1 LTYQRDNVR
10 FEIASCTQFPCK
22 DKSVDV
28 VVSFETIEH
37 ISEHDQ
43 MFAEIRRVLKEDG
56 LLVMSSP
63 DKRHYSD
70 ARNYQNPFHVR
81 ELHEDEFLG
90 LLRRHFK
97 HVELSGQ
104 RIVHGS
110 LIAPHDIPGE
120 RSFLYMR
127 GDAHK
132 LECRDRITE
141 PLYLIGLASDI
152 PPPTLPISSFDATSQ
167 LAKEVATAQGTA
179 ARPARVYPY
188 RLGSLID
195 CRLGGNGPLYLT
207 EGWSDA
213 EAAGTWST
221 GGSAAI
227 RFAPLPLEKRAQE
240 RFLHLTF
247 RPFVVPA
254 KHSCAFEIRLGEEVV
269 FSGDFREKQRIRKSI
284 PLPGQLPEAGKAMTL
299 HFQFARCRSPADL
312 GLSRDTRKLGI
323 SLEELAIG

>member
-1 LTYQRDNVR
+1 MRSS
-10 FEIASCTQFPCK
+10 EG
-22 DKSVDV
+22 SVE
-28 VVSFETIEH
+28 S
-37 ISEHDQ
+37 
-43 MFAEIRRVLKEDG
+43 
-56 LLVMSSP
+56 
-63 DKRHYSD
+63 
-70 ARNYQNPFHVR
+70 
-81 ELHEDEFLG
+81 
-90 LLRRHFK
+90 
-97 HVELSGQ
+97 
-104 RIVHGS
+104 
-110 LIAPHDIPGE
+110 
-120 RSFLYMR
+120 
-127 GDAHK
+127 
-132 LECRDRITE
+132 RDRIPE

-227 RFAPLPLEKRAQE
+227 RFAPLALDKRAQE

-254 KHSCAFEIRLGEEVV
+254 KHSCALEIRLGEEVV
-269 FSGDFREKQRIRKSI
+269 LSGDFSEKQRTKKSI
-284 PLPGQLPEAGKAMTL
+284 PVRSRLFEGDKVVTL
-299 HFQFARCRSPADL
+299 SFKFPSSRSPADL
-312 GLSRDTRKLGI
+312 GLSSDTRKLGI
-323 SLEELAIG
+323 CLQELAIG